1 MCARFV
7 IKTPAAVI
15 TSEFKVQEILFELKT
30 SYNVSPTQNIAAVI
44 NDGAN
49 KLISCRWGL
58 IPPWAKDMSFASR
71 MINARAETVAEKPSF
86 KKPFKSSRCLI
97 VADGFFEWREV
108 QDKKVPMY
116 ISMKDGG
123 IIGFAGLYNHWKPP
137 GSESICT
144 CTIITTEP
152 NELLAPIH
160 NRMPAIIKPD
170 QREIW
175 LDPEISDVKDLLPLL
190 GSYDSDLMEAY
201 EVSTAVNSPK
211 NNSAEN
217 IKPVVIN
224 PLF

>member
-7 IKTPAAVI
+7 IKTPAAEI
-15 TSEFKVQEILFELKT
+15 ASEFKVQEILFDLKT
-30 SYNVSPTQNIAAVI
+30 SFNVAPTQNIAAVI
-44 NDGAN
+44 NDEVN

-86 KKPFKSSRCLI
+86 KKPFKTSRCLI
-97 VADGFFEWREV
+97 VADGFFEWRKV
-108 QDKKVPMY
+108 QDKKIPMY

-123 IIGFAGLYNHWKPP
+123 LIGFAGLYSHWRPP
-137 GSESICT
+137 GGESICT
-144 CTIITTEP
+144 CAIITTEP
-152 NELLAPIH
+152 NELLTPIH
-160 NRMPAIIKPD
+160 NRMPAIVKPD

-175 LDPEISDVKDLLPLL
+175 LNPEISDEKDLLPLL

-201 EVSTAVNSPK
+201 EVSTAVNSPR

-217 IKPVVIN
+217 IKPVV
-224 PLF
+224 